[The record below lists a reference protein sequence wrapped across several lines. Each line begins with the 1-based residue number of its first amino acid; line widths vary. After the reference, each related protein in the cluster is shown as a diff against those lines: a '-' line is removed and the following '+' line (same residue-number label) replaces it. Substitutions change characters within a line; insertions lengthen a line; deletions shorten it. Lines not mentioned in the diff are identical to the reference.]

1 MNRVRLLLIV
11 LLLTRTV
18 VSIGQNVLASQDISV
33 KALEF
38 SSDKKY
44 VGWVHLN
51 SNEIKVIS
59 LDSTWSINLG
69 SSSGG
74 IRCLTFHPVEPKI
87 AIGFYNGT
95 IEMWNFRQGQLLWT
109 VKAHE
114 KQVNDL
120 KISKHGNF
128 LISVSNDKTIRCF
141 WLDNGDHIITYEHSS
156 MVNSVELHPH
166 NHGQFVTGDH
176 DGNVIYWKLNSGKKI
191 KLIEAHES
199 YVHDLAFFPGGDT
212 LISASH
218 DKTVKA
224 WAYNSGRLLKV
235 FKGHTRTVFT
245 IDIVNQSQIVTGSF
259 DCTVCLWNFN
269 SGDMQHCYRGHTDY
283 INVVRVTANGDI
295 VSGSRDGTLRLW
307 KH

>member
-1 MNRVRLLLIV
+1 MSRLRLLLFA
-11 LLLTRTV
+11 LLLSR
-18 VSIGQNVLASQDISV
+18 SFILSGQNVLASQGISL

-51 SNEIKVIS
+51 SNEIKVIRM
-59 LDSTWSINLG
+59 DSTWSINLG

-95 IEMWNFRQGQLLWT
+95 IEMWNFLQRELLWT
-109 VKAHE
+109 VNAHE
-114 KQVNDL
+114 KQVNDI

-128 LISVSNDKTIRCF
+128 LISVSNDRTIRCF
-141 WLDNGDHIITYEHSS
+141 WSDNGDHIKTYQHSS
-156 MVNSVELHPH
+156 VLNAVELHPNYH
-166 NHGQFVTGDH
+166 AQFVTGDH
-176 DGNVIYWKLNSGKKI
+176 DGNVIVWKLSSGKK
-191 KLIEAHES
+191 LRVIEAHGS

-218 DKTVKA
+218 DNTVKA
-224 WAYNSGRLLKV
+224 WGYNSARLLKT
-235 FKGHTRTVFT
+235 FQGHQRTVFT
-245 IDIVNQSQIVTGSF
+245 VDIVNASQIVTGSF
-259 DCTVCLWNFN
+259 DRTVCLWDLN
-269 SGDMQHCYRGHTDY
+269 SGNMQHCYRGHTDY
-283 INVVRVTANGDI
+283 INVVRVTASGDI